1 MTTMVR
7 VRGVKRYRDR
17 HGRWRC
23 YHRKSGKAL
32 KAEFGTA
39 EFFLELKSIEEG
51 QKARDPS
58 PGTLGLVIKAY
69 REFPAFKDKATATRA
84 GYLRYIDVA
93 KSLHGMALMD
103 IDGPFL
109 AQVRDKIS
117 AKRGRRTAN
126 YALAMLSILFEF
138 AKERGWAKD
147 NPAKGV
153 KRVKRERD
161 RPRANRPWSLEE
173 RQVVLDAAP
182 WQLKVP
188 IALAMFTGLRKTDVI
203 GLTRVVLKSGSI
215 ETSKNGEEVFLPVHP
230 DLGLILDMAPKHT
243 AVTIAATCR
252 GHPLDGKRVQLV
264 VLQADRQ
271 AGGGWPRRH
280 RTHVPRPASHR
291 RDAACGSRGEPRR
304 HSPRARP
311 EDACDGPALQRPGE
325 QAGGHARD
333 GSPPRSAR
341 PEERK
346 ASRWCLTIR
355 AICLTSG
362 ERVG

>member
-69 REFPAFKDKATATRA
+69 RESQAFKDKATATRA

-93 KSLHGMALMD
+93 KSLHGMALVD

-188 IALAMFTGLRKTDVI
+188 IALAMFTGLPEDRRDRSDEGGAQERFNRDIEERRGGVSAGSPRPRADFQHGSQAHRRHHRGDV
-203 GLTRVVLKSGSI
+203 
-215 ETSKNGEEVFLPVHP
+215 
-230 DLGLILDMAPKHT
+230 
-243 AVTIAATCR
+243 R
-252 GHPLDGKRVQLV
+252 GHPRDGKRVQV
-264 VLQADRQ
+264 AVLQADRQ

-280 RTHVPRPASHR
+280 RNLTFHGLRHTVGTLLAEAGASLDDIRRVLGQKTLVMAQHYSDRANKQEATRGMVHRLDPLGRKNEKRP
-291 RDAACGSRGEPRR
+291 
-304 HSPRARP
+304 
-311 EDACDGPALQRPGE
+311 DG
-325 QAGGHARD
+325 
-333 GSPPRSAR
+333 
-341 PEERK
+341 
-346 ASRWCLTIR
+346 
-355 AICLTSG
+355 
-362 ERVG
+362 V

>member
-1 MTTMVR
+1 MTAMVR
-7 VRGVKRYRDR
+7 VKGVKRYRDR
-17 HGRWRC
+17 HGQWRC

-32 KAEFGTA
+32 KAEFGSA

-51 QKARDPS
+51 QKARDPA

-69 REFPAFKDKATATRA
+69 RESPAFKDKAPATRA

-93 KSLHGMALMD
+93 KSMHGMALVD

-109 AQVRDKIS
+109 AQVRDKI
-117 AKRGRRTAN
+117 AGKRGRRTAN

-153 KRVKRERD
+153 KRVKRERG

-188 IALAMFTGLRKTDVI
+188 IALAMFTGLRKADVI
-203 GLTRVVLKSGSI
+203 GLTRAVLKGGSI

-230 DLGLILDMAPKHT
+230 DLGLILDMAPKHS
-243 AVTIAATCR
+243 AVTIAATSEGTPWTESGFNSSFYKLIGR
-252 GHPLDGKRVQLV
+252 LEEDG
-264 VLQADRQ
+264 
-271 AGGGWPRRH
+271 
-280 RTHVPRPASHR
+280 
-291 RDAACGSRGEPRR
+291 
-304 HSPRARP
+304 
-311 EDACDGPALQRPGE
+311 
-325 QAGGHARD
+325 
-333 GSPPRSAR
+333 
-341 PEERK
+341 
-346 ASRWCLTIR
+346 
-355 AICLTSG
+355 
-362 ERVG
+362 RVGLGLTFHGLRHTVGTLLAEAGAGLDDIRRVLGQKTLVMAQHYSDRANKQKATRGMVHRLDPLGRKNEKRPDGV

>member
-69 REFPAFKDKATATRA
+69 RESPAFKDKATATRA

-243 AVTIAATCR
+243 AVTIAATSEGTPWTESGFNSSFYKLIGR
-252 GHPLDGKRVQLV
+252 LEQDG
-264 VLQADRQ
+264 
-271 AGGGWPRRH
+271 
-280 RTHVPRPASHR
+280 
-291 RDAACGSRGEPRR
+291 
-304 HSPRARP
+304 
-311 EDACDGPALQRPGE
+311 
-325 QAGGHARD
+325 
-333 GSPPRSAR
+333 
-341 PEERK
+341 
-346 ASRWCLTIR
+346 
-355 AICLTSG
+355 
-362 ERVG
+362 RVGIGLTFHGLRHTVGTLLAEAGASLDDIRRVLGQKTLVMAQHYSDRANKQEATRGMVHRLDPLGRKNEKRPDGV